1 MKFSLS
7 KDGYV
12 TKYLY
17 TGRRESAFKDT
28 SKDTNQ
34 LRYEKYLRNIVS
46 KREPIH
52 PEMVIQLGQTSPL
65 GLPWKYYYSFG
76 NIYLDDSSFYVD
88 MKKVELFAVTELVV
102 AEDMEVAASLWSYS
116 AVDVWVNGALTAT
129 IDKPTYKPIK
139 QEKMKLKLKKGN
151 NRVFIRLVTMGV
163 RDTRVSV
170 AIQILEKQDRVKV
183 ALPDEA
189 GIGTY
194 VEAEEILNSAVLN
207 GNRLTFERPLPEGA
221 VICYDTEILDFRR
234 MKDKFIRE
242 DVSGKSEIE
251 LKDYALLRVDITV
264 DHTVLSRQFERVELQ
279 KSEYLHTTEDNHHQM
294 IYEKIAEVASL
305 IRGETDGFAMYPML
319 ARYHLG
325 LREKEDEEEFK
336 VTLNQI
342 ERRMDCADFMTCAL
356 IRFLKN
362 YSISDELKDKVKE
375 IMLNFRYWMDEEG
388 QDGMCF
394 WSENHS
400 LMFYQTAYFFGKDYP
415 DERFIRSHKTGKE
428 LSQMAEMRIRE
439 WLTDV
444 CETGFDEFN
453 SGVYSPITYAALLNL
468 VDYAQKDLAD
478 MAAKA
483 ADRLMHMLALH
494 CFKGVVISP
503 QGRVYRDVLYPHKQA
518 VQSII
523 QYVDRKAPYV
533 YSEWMSSMA
542 TSKYKMPE
550 DMKDYMDKKGFY
562 SYNTSNAV
570 IDLYKTEDY
579 MLTCVQS
586 PRNDGKERVWGF
598 NMNEEERDHFI
609 YTKSLNECFH
619 GTMQFEP
626 GVFGYQQ
633 HMWYA
638 ALDPE
643 LVVFVNH
650 PGQSC
655 EAATE
660 VRPGYWYGNGMM
672 PALRQEKN
680 VLGAVYVIPE
690 DYPIHFTHIF
700 WNESQF
706 DLTNQSENWIFGKK
720 NESYIA
726 IWCNRKMEEHNDVLF
741 HCEKR
746 NYGSKNAY
754 LVVCGSEKEDMSFEN
769 FQEACRNRK
778 VTFSESDNTLRCEA
792 FTLAFKA
799 HTNTSQFVE

>member
-1 MKFSLS
+1 MKFPLS
-7 KDGYV
+7 KDGYI

-17 TGRRESAFKDT
+17 TGRKESVFKDT

-46 KREPIH
+46 KREPVH
-52 PEMVIQLGQTSPL
+52 PEMEIKLGQTSTL
-65 GLPWKYYYSFG
+65 GLPWKYYYSFE

-88 MKKVELFAVTELVV
+88 MKKVELLAVTELVV
-102 AEDMEVAASLWSYS
+102 EEDMEVAASLWSYS

-170 AIQILEKQDRVKV
+170 AIQILEKQDRIKV
-183 ALPDEA
+183 ALPHVT
-189 GIGTY
+189 GIGDY

-207 GNRLTFERPLPEGA
+207 GNRLTFKGPLPKGT
-221 VICYDTEILDFRR
+221 VLCYDTETLDFRK
-234 MKDKFIRE
+234 MQDQWIKE
-242 DVSGKSEIE
+242 DVSGKTEIE

-264 DHTVLSRQFERVELQ
+264 DHTVLSRKFERVELQ
-279 KSEYLHTTEDNHHQM
+279 QSEYLDTTEENNHQI

-319 ARYHLG
+319 ARYYLG
-325 LREKEDEEEFK
+325 LRKTEDEEEFR
-336 VTLNQI
+336 VTLKQI

-362 YSISDELKDKVKE
+362 YSISEELKAQVKE

-415 DERFIRSHKTGKE
+415 DDLFIRSHKTGKE
-428 LSQMAEMRIRE
+428 MSQLAEMRIRE

-444 CETGFDEFN
+444 YETGFDEFN
-453 SGVYSPITYAALLNL
+453 SGVYSPITFAALLNL
-468 VDYAQKDLAD
+468 VDYAQEDLAH
-478 MAAKA
+478 MAVKV
-483 ADRLMHMLALH
+483 ADQLMRTVALH
-494 CFKGVVISP
+494 CFKGVVIAP
-503 QGRVYRDVLYPHKQA
+503 QGRIYRDVLYPHKQA
-518 VQSII
+518 LQSIV

-533 YSEWMSSMA
+533 YSEWISSMA

-562 SYNTSNAV
+562 SYNSSNAV
-570 IDLYKTEDY
+570 IDLYKTDDY
-579 MLTCVQS
+579 MLTSVES
-586 PRNDGKERVWGF
+586 PRKDGKARVWNF
-598 NMNEEERDHFI
+598 NMNEEDREHFI

-660 VRPGYWYGNGMM
+660 VRPGYWYGNGIM

-680 VLGAVYVIPE
+680 VLGALYVIPE
-690 DYPIHFTHIF
+690 NYPIHFTHIF
-700 WNESQF
+700 WNESKF
-706 DLTNQSENWIFGKK
+706 DLTNESGNWIFGKK

-726 IWCNRKMEEHNDVLF
+726 IWCNRAMEMHNEVLF

-754 LVVCGSEKEDMSFEN
+754 LVVCGSQKEDRSFEN
-769 FQEACRNRK
+769 FQEACKNRK
-778 VTFSESDNTLRCEA
+778 VIFSETDNSLICKE
-792 FTLAFKA
+792 FTLVFEA
-799 HTNTSQFVE
+799 HTNHSQLVE